1 MSPMIVTF
9 APEAVRSSLEAE
21 RRELAAALAAHDG
34 IAAVRTPDQIDDI
47 TLAADRELAT
57 VDLERKSKLVR
68 QITEALIRL
77 SAGEYGWCLGCGVE
91 ISPARLQSVPWT
103 PYCLRCQEARE
114 HEERL
119 GGDRDVPG

>member
-68 QITEALIRL
+68 QITEALIPL
-77 SAGEYGWCLGCGVE
+77 
-91 ISPARLQSVPWT
+91 
-103 PYCLRCQEARE
+103 CQ
-114 HEERL
+114 HE
-119 GGDRDVPG
+119 